1 MQVALLSCR
10 CAHTAWPPPMAQGVQ
25 ALPGARSWR
34 PIGWDLAKG
43 ELINLTESSFT
54 FYN

>member
-10 CAHTAWPPPMAQGVQ
+10 CAHTAWPLPMAQGVQ
-25 ALPGARSWR
+25 TLPGARSWR

-43 ELINLTESSFT
+43 ELINLIESSFT